1 VNDKK
6 KFEQIV
12 FIVREGYHIDKI
24 SRVIETFGLIRDPL
38 SMRVYSNVLS
48 NR

>member
-12 FIVREGYHIDKI
+12 FLRECYRLDKI

-38 SMRVYSNVLS
+38 SMRV
-48 NR
+48 